1 MTKDSN
7 NQQHT
12 TPLSHGRE
20 IGGEAFSYGRG
31 VGGEAETSLIEEVF
45 QRRAL
50 LADLDRLIIADVR
63 RQARR
68 AWLRRWTRAVVFSFG
83 VPLVLLAFAACAY
96 IYIKQHGAS
105 AFALSVM
112 VWPTLA
118 LIFTTQRALETFS
131 PEDV

>member
-1 MTKDSN
+1 MNEMTD
-7 NQQHT
+7 
-12 TPLSHGRE
+12 TPIDTLIQETLERRE
-20 IGGEAFSYGRG
+20 
-31 VGGEAETSLIEEVF
+31 
-45 QRRAL
+45 L

-63 RQARR
+63 RRACR
-68 AWLRRWTRAVVFSFG
+68 AWLRRWARAVVFSFG

-96 IYIKQHGAS
+96 LYIKQHGAS